1 MKSLSYLHWI
11 KNVFSSK
18 LNAKCVRRNIKLVKK
33 FQITSLVLK
42 AKLKL
47 FASITYLSFLYRSE
61 VMERERWTALHS
73 GECCLDSWPI
83 SFVPC
88 LLWVKSLSMRG
99 NAISSGTSMRAPSVI
114 TCPTFSEV
122 FLSVTWNFLNIDN
135 FTLFDIVN
143 IRYG

>member
-18 LNAKCVRRNIKLVKK
+18 LNAKCVRCNIKLVKK

-61 VMERERWTALHS
+61 VMERERWNALHS

-99 NAISSGTSMRAPSVI
+99 NAVWLVRDIDQGTVCYHVSDVFRG
-114 TCPTFSEV
+114 FSICH
-122 FLSVTWNFLNIDN
+122 LK
-135 FTLFDIVN
+135 LFK
-143 IRYG
+143 YW

>member
-61 VMERERWTALHS
+61 VMERERWTALFRLYPVCCEWRVCPWEGTQSRQGHRS
-73 GECCLDSWPI
+73 GHRLLSRVRRFRRLCYLSPETFQILIILHYLVLWI
-83 SFVPC
+83 SGMAN
-88 LLWVKSLSMRG
+88 LIL
-99 NAISSGTSMRAPSVI
+99 I
-114 TCPTFSEV
+114 
-122 FLSVTWNFLNIDN
+122 
-135 FTLFDIVN
+135 
-143 IRYG
+143 